1 MASRAEVEGGAAWLL
16 TVGSLQASASFAI
29 LSRSEE
35 LQHERELATAQE
47 EIILQEDLL
56 PQESPAEPPPEKA
69 QNPVDGFTL
78 TYYISSV

>member
-29 LSRSEE
+29 LSRFEE

-47 EIILQEDLL
+47 ESILQEDLL
-56 PQESPAEPPPEKA
+56 PQDPPDLLSPVLRKHRMPWM
-69 QNPVDGFTL
+69 DSL
-78 TYYISSV
+78 

>member
-47 EIILQEDLL
+47 ESILQEDLL
-56 PQESPAEPPPEKA
+56 PQESPAEPRPEKA